1 MTFQGHNFPLTLLQ
15 LQFHYLM
22 ILFWNLKKSNLIL
35 IDTLIDDARA
45 ATVLLPVVTAAP
57 VSCQ

>member
-1 MTFQGHNFPLTLLQ
+1 MVFPLETK
-15 LQFHYLM
+15 FKK
-22 ILFWNLKKSNLIL
+22 LFIQSNLIL